1 MLTKPKFDWFLSMSV
16 ATLSSNDESLRSVF
30 ACYFDDDRDD
40 DDHDEPDNF
49 EDDYDN
55 GDDGDDVDR
64 ALHVQIWQ
72 Q

>member
-1 MLTKPKFDWFLSMSV
+1 MLTNSKFDWFLSMSV
-16 ATLSSNDESLRSVF
+16 ASHDESLRSVF
-30 ACYFDDDRDD
+30 ACYFDGDD
-40 DDHDEPDNF
+40 DDVLDGRDNF

-55 GDDGDDVDR
+55 GDDDDDVNR

>member
-1 MLTKPKFDWFLSMSV
+1 MSV
-16 ATLSSNDESLRSVF
+16 TSHDESLRSVL
-30 ACYFDDDRDD
+30 ACYFDDGRDD
-40 DDHDEPDNF
+40 DKF

-55 GDDGDDVDR
+55 GDDDDDVDR

>member
-1 MLTKPKFDWFLSMSV
+1 MSV

-30 ACYFDDDRDD
+30 ACYFDDGRDD
-40 DDHDEPDNF
+40 DDHDNIDDDDIS
-49 EDDYDN
+49 EDD
-55 GDDGDDVDR
+55 DDVDR

>member
-1 MLTKPKFDWFLSMSV
+1 MSV
-16 ATLSSNDESLRSVF
+16 ASHDESLRSVL
-30 ACYFDDDRDD
+30 ACYFDGDD
-40 DDHDEPDNF
+40 DDVRDGRDNF

-55 GDDGDDVDR
+55 GDDDDDVNR